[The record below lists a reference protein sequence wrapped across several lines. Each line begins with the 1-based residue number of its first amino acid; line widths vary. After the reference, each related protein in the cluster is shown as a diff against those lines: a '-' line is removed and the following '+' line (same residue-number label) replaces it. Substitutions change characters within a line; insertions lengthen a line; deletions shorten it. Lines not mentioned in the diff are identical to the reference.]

1 MPLTFGADVLD
12 EGQFAQLICIVGK
25 GDEPLTISWSLQG
38 EIVSSEPSLSTS
50 SMGTRT
56 SLLSIQS
63 VGYRH
68 KGTYTCTASNPAGSA
83 ARSVELKVN
92 GNFGQKDDEEKGSR
106 KGKHDGRHLV

>member
-12 EGQFAQLICIVGK
+12 EGQFAQVICIVGK

-38 EIVSSEPSLSTS
+38 EIVSSEPSLTTS
-50 SMGTRT
+50 SLGTRT

-68 KGTYTCTASNPAGSA
+68 SGTYTCTANNPAGSS

-92 GNFGQKDDEEKGSR
+92 GNLNLNKTGKRKLEKGT
-106 KGKHDGRHLV
+106 GLYF